1 MPLYEEYDRYYAE
14 TQRGQGIV
22 LRDADETIQSKL
34 PVEGGELAVTQS
46 RLYLA
51 TGERREDT
59 PNIRLERSSPRTYPD
74 EGYLEIAPRMGA
86 LLSKGQ
92 TGSEFLGIVND
103 LRDRALERLDSR
115 RRDSS
120 DGMRRLYDAI
130 LAKAAAHGEAG
141 DRRKMKDTLQSLRAA
156 VPDRPEAAER
166 LGEAYLAEGNARAA
180 IVWLAAAGSFD
191 ERFDRALGRVER
203 PRLPSRELPP
213 PEWWIDR
220 RLSPLLDLPEGPS
233 DEQRARIR
241 AASRRIAEHRE
252 AAGKAG
258 PLVWGPFA
266 VAVLLWIAL
275 LYMAPWVTLGVTAAA
290 AVAVGTFTAWK
301 SRARRRFKS

>member
-180 IVWLAAAGSFD
+180 IVWLAAAGSF
-191 ERFDRALGRVER
+191 EPRAVSTNVSTGRSVGWSGRGSPAASCRRRSGGSTAGSAHFSTSRRGRATSSEPGSGRRAGGSPSTAR
-203 PRLPSRELPP
+203 PR
-213 PEWWIDR
+213 
-220 RLSPLLDLPEGPS
+220 
-233 DEQRARIR
+233 AR
-241 AASRRIAEHRE
+241 
-252 AAGKAG
+252 
-258 PLVWGPFA
+258 P
-266 VAVLLWIAL
+266 
-275 LYMAPWVTLGVTAAA
+275 APWSG
-290 AVAVGTFTAWK
+290 
-301 SRARRRFKS
+301 ARSPSPFSSGSPSSIWRRGSPWA